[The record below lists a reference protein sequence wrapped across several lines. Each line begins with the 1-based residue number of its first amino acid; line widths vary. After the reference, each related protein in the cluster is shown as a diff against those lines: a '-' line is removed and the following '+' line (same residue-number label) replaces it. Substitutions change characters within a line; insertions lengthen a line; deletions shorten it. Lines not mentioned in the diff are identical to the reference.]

1 VKEYIATPAD
11 AGTRLD
17 VVVASLY
24 PEFTR
29 SSLELLFD
37 KQRVSV
43 NGKKSKAA
51 YKLRPMD
58 SVAVDESLLRNSPE
72 PIELPV
78 IYQDDDVVVIDK
90 PAGVLTHSKGALNL
104 EATVADFIG
113 KKITDE
119 SLSGNRAG
127 IVHRLDRATS
137 GVIITAKNQKAMKY
151 LQRQFS
157 QRKVK
162 KTYHAVAE
170 GFLEPKEA
178 LIDAP
183 IARNPKKPQT
193 FKVLSSGKPATTGYK
208 VLKDFKKNG
217 KNFSR
222 VELKPLT
229 GRTHQLRVHMA
240 YIGHPIVGD
249 VVYGHGGNNLLLLH
263 ATSLEITLPGGE
275 RKIFNS
281 DLPAIFKEFEKDG

>member
-183 IARNPKKPQT
+183 ITRNPKKPQN
-193 FKVLSSGKPATTGYK
+193 
-208 VLKDFKKNG
+208 FKKNG